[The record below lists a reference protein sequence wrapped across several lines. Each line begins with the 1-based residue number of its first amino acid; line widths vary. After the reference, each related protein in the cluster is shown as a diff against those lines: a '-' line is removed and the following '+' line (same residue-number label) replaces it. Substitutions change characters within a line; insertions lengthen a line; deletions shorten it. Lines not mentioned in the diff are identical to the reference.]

1 MFSSLLKTPSV
12 VFSTCALVSSFSAI
26 SAVSTDA
33 HLPPLIKWQG
43 QSESLM
49 TTSGDLLTDFEKSLG
64 KVSPN
69 YQQTMVYLDKLA
81 LSNKKQFSITTIG
94 LSSQNRDIKM
104 LIASENGDL
113 DNDKPTVLLQAGI
126 HSGEID
132 GKDASFMLLRDIS
145 EGKRHDILKRV
156 NILFIPILNVDGHER
171 SSRFNRIN
179 QRGPVEMGFRT
190 NSKNLNLN
198 RDYTKL
204 DTPGVKAIAEVVNK
218 YNPNLY
224 VDIHVT
230 DGADYQYDITY
241 GYMPTSASE
250 SPLISKVLEE
260 KFKPLLDNK
269 LAKSGH
275 IPGPLVFVMNKRDFK
290 QGLAGWVAT
299 PRYSNG
305 WGDLRNLPTILVEN
319 HSLKPYK
326 QRVLGTYIF
335 IDGIIDALSKY
346 DTELASA
353 VKYEQTHLPE
363 QLVVQRGYS
372 KQADLMSFKGIKYE
386 TFHSELS
393 DHKEVRYIGE
403 KIQYDNLP
411 IYWQKEVKAKVK
423 VPKAYYIPSQYK
435 NIVTKLK
442 LQGIEVTQVNAKL
455 EGLKQA
461 SVTEFEFDK
470 LPFEGRMRVSA
481 SFEYKK
487 LPQTH
492 LDNWYKVE
500 TAQALGKLAV
510 HLLQPEAPDSFFQ
523 WGDFNTIFQRT
534 EYVEN
539 YALVPFANDM
549 LEANPEIAKAFK
561 HKLATDSDFNKSEK
575 ARLNWLYQQTPFYD
589 KGYLKYPVLIQS
601 N

>member
-12 VFSTCALVSSFSAI
+12 VFSAYVLISSFSAI

-43 QSESLM
+43 QSEKLM
-49 TTSGDLLTDFEKSLG
+49 TTSGDLVTDFEKSLG
-64 KVSPN
+64 KSTPN
-69 YQQTMVYLDKLA
+69 YVDTMVYLEKLA
-81 LSNKKQFSITTIG
+81 LSNKSQFSIKTIG
-94 LSSQNRDIKM
+94 VSSQKRAIKM
-104 LIASENGDL
+104 LIASEKGTL
-113 DNDKPTVLLQAGI
+113 ENDKPTVLLQAGI

-145 EGKRHDILKRV
+145 EGKRDDILKRV

-171 SSRFNRIN
+171 SNRFNRIN
-179 QRGPVEMGFRT
+179 QRGPIEMGFRT

-204 DTPGVKAIAEVVNK
+204 DTPGVKAIADVVNK
-218 YNPNLY
+218 YNPDLY

-241 GYMPTSASE
+241 GYMPVFASE
-250 SPLISKVLEE
+250 SPLISKVLDE

-326 QRVLGTYIF
+326 QRVLGTYVF

-346 DTELASA
+346 DSELSNA
-353 VKYEQTHLPE
+353 VKHEQTHLPSD
-363 QLVVQRGYS
+363 LVVKRGYS
-372 KQADLMSFKGIKYE
+372 KQADLMSFKGVKYE

-393 DHKEVRYIGE
+393 GHKEVRYIGE
-403 KIQYDNLP
+403 KVQYDNLP

-423 VPKAYYIPSQYK
+423 VPKAYYIPSQYAD
-435 NIVTKLK
+435 VVARLK
-442 LQGIEVTQVNAKL
+442 LQGITVKQVNGDFK
-455 EGLKQA
+455 GLQQI
-461 SVTEFEFDK
+461 SVTDFEFDK
-470 LPFEGRMRVSA
+470 MPFEGRMRVSA
-481 SFEYKK
+481 NFDYNK
-487 LPQTH
+487 LPQIS
-492 LDNWYKVE
+492 LNNWYKVE
-500 TAQALGKLAV
+500 TQQTLGKLAV
-510 HLLQPEAPDSFFQ
+510 HLLQPEATDSFFQ

-539 YALVPFANDM
+539 YALVPFANNM
-549 LEANPEIAKAFK
+549 LENNPAIAKEFN
-561 HKLATDSDFNKSEK
+561 HKLATDSNFKGSDK

-589 KGYLKYPVLIQS
+589 KGYLKYPVLIES